1 MRKNKKLEL
10 HIQWTTDWIQCNNY
24 SKHSTHFY
32 AALLAAVAYISK
44 PELL

>member
-1 MRKNKKLEL
+1 MEL
-10 HIQWTTDWIQCNNY
+10 HIQWSTDWIQGSIY
-24 SKHSTHFY
+24 SKYLIHFY